1 MQPVGA
7 WTYTVPMPLINT
19 KLVFR
24 AYAFV
29 AAMLGAVCLDGN
41 VALSLGAELQ
51 PAFLVVRPSEASPW
65 GQYVVPRLVGTVLI
79 MAALIALAFARL
91 DDAEARRRSLT
102 RFAIAHVV
110 FGLLFSG
117 ITSAFLSSVLPEI
130 LIWSPLVVGIV
141 LSSFAIV
148 EAQAQPAG
156 HPSVN
161 DLRARY
167 EAQIREAARREE
179 RARLARDLHDAVKQ
193 QLFAIQTAAATVE
206 ARLNT
211 DHDGARS
218 AAGLVRA
225 SAHEA
230 LAEMETLID
239 QLQTAPM
246 ESTGFEDALRR
257 QCDALGYRTGAKV
270 TFTIGTLPPAA
281 ALVPGAYEA
290 LYRFAQ
296 EALHNVG
303 RHARARTVNV
313 HFGVRA
319 GRLELRI
326 ADDGAGFI
334 PDEAASGMGRQNMDA
349 RAREVGGTCVITST
363 RGSGTTVLCT
373 VPIGVR
379 SLLTRFVSVALW
391 VVVSGTAGFL
401 LYWSGGSNDYGRPAI
416 NFGFEFL
423 SVFGIAVGIGVAL
436 IVIGSLVRVAA
447 RFDMQLLSAL
457 SRHADLDRHR

>member
-1 MQPVGA
+1 MSS
-7 WTYTVPMPLINT
+7 LINT
-19 KLVFR
+19 TLVFR
-24 AYAFV
+24 AYAV
-29 AAMLGAVCLDGN
+29 LAAVLGGLCLGGI
-41 VALSLGAELQ
+41 VGGTLGAELQ
-51 PAFLVVRPSEASPW
+51 PAFLVVHPTDASPW
-65 GQYVVPRLVGTVLI
+65 GQYVVPRLVGAVLI

-91 DDAEARRRSLT
+91 DDAEARRRSLN
-102 RFAIAHVV
+102 RFAVAHVV

-117 ITSAFLSSVLPEI
+117 IASGLLTPTLPEI
-130 LIWSPLVVGIV
+130 FVWTPLVVGIV
-141 LSSFAIV
+141 LSSLAIA
-148 EAQAQPAG
+148 EAQARPVG
-156 HPSVN
+156 HGSVN
-161 DLRARY
+161 DLRSRY

-211 DHDGARS
+211 DQDGART

-230 LAEMETLID
+230 LVEMDTLID

-270 TFTIGTLPPAA
+270 TLTIGTLPPPT

-303 RHARARTVNV
+303 RHARAQTVNV
-313 HFGVRA
+313 HFGVRD
-319 GRLELRI
+319 GRLELWI
-326 ADDGAGFI
+326 VDDGAGFT
-334 PDEAASGMGRQNMDA
+334 PDEAPSGMGRRNMDA
-349 RAREVGGTCVITST
+349 RAQEVGGTCVITSN

-373 VPIGVR
+373 VPIGLR
-379 SLLTRFVSVALW
+379 PLLRRIASVAAW
-391 VVVSGTAGFL
+391 VVASGTAGFF
-401 LYWSGGSNDYGRPAI
+401 LYWSGGTNDYGRPAI

-423 SVFGIAVGIGVAL
+423 RVFGIAVGIGAVL
-436 IVIGSLVRVAA
+436 ITIGALVRAAA
-447 RFDMQLLSAL
+447 RFDRQLLNSL
-457 SRHADLDRHR
+457 SRHADLNRHR

>member
-1 MQPVGA
+1 MSS
-7 WTYTVPMPLINT
+7 LINT
-19 KLVFR
+19 KLVFLG
-24 AYAFV
+24 YAV
-29 AAMLGAVCLDGN
+29 LAAVLGVIGLAGN
-41 VALSLGAELQ
+41 AGVSLGAELQ
-51 PAFLVVRPSEASPW
+51 PAFLVVRPTVASPW
-65 GQYVVPRLVGTVLI
+65 GPYVVPRLVGAVLI

-117 ITSAFLSSVLPEI
+117 ISSGLLTPVLPEI
-130 LIWSPLVVGIV
+130 FVWSPLVVGIV
-141 LSSFAIV
+141 LSSFALV
-148 EAQAQPAG
+148 EAQVRPAG

-161 DLRARY
+161 DLRSRY

-206 ARLNT
+206 ARLDT
-211 DHDGARS
+211 DQEGARA
-218 AAGLVRA
+218 AAGMVRA

-230 LAEMETLID
+230 LVEMHTLID

-270 TFTIGTLPPAA
+270 TLTIGTLPSAT
-281 ALVPGAYEA
+281 ALVPGAYDA

-313 HFGVRA
+313 HFGVRD
-319 GRLELRI
+319 GRLELWI

-334 PDEAASGMGRQNMDA
+334 PDEVPSGMGRRNMDA
-349 RAREVGGTCVITST
+349 RAQELGGTCVITST

-373 VPIGVR
+373 IPIEVR
-379 SLLTRFVSVALW
+379 SLLTRGVSVALW
-391 VVVSGTAGFL
+391 VIVSGTAGFF
-401 LYWSGGSNDYGRPAI
+401 LYWSGGTNDYGRPAI

-423 SVFGIAVGIGVAL
+423 RVFGIAVGIGVAL
-436 IVIGSLVRVAA
+436 IVIGALVRIAA
-447 RFDMQLLSAL
+447 RFDMQLINAL